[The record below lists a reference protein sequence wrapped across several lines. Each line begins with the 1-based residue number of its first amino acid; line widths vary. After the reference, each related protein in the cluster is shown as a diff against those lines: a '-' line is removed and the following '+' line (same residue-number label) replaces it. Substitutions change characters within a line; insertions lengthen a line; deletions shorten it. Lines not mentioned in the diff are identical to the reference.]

1 MRQIVVYAANK
12 LYIYRIFKANMYIHE
27 LKTWPGFTWD
37 DKALSEKLGQVR
49 HNMGLIFGQMNA
61 AGFKQKEETLLKT
74 LTLDVTK
81 SSAIEGE
88 MLDTEQV
95 RSSIARRLGI
105 EVAGMITSS
114 RQVDGVVEMMLD
126 ATQYFNLPLTT
137 DRLYGWHSSLFPSGK
152 SSLNK
157 ITVGNWRN
165 DETGPMQVVSG
176 PLGKESVHYQAPGA
190 KRVPVEMD
198 LFLKWFNEGQHLDP
212 VIKAGIA
219 HLWFVTI
226 HPFDDGNGRITRA
239 ITDMQLAKADK
250 STQRF
255 YSMSAQIE
263 KERNAYYDILES
275 TQKGNL
281 DITAWLLWFFDCL
294 GRSMDNTVDVLE
306 TVSIRNRFW
315 DKHRDTAL
323 NARQKKVTDMLLD
336 DFFGCLNVSK
346 WAKITKSSTDTAL
359 RDIRDLMSKDILA
372 QNEGGGRNT
381 SYSIILN

>member
-1 MRQIVVYAANK
+1 
-12 LYIYRIFKANMYIHE
+12 MYIHE

-49 HNMGLIFGQMNA
+49 HNMGLIFGQMDA

-126 ATQYFNLPLTT
+126 ATQYFNFPLTAE
-137 DRLYGWHSSLFPSGK
+137 RLYGWHSSLFPPGK

-157 ITVGNWRN
+157 ITVGDWRN
-165 DETGPMQVVSG
+165 DEPGPMQVVSG
-176 PLGKESVHYQAPGA
+176 PLGKEHVHYQAPDA
-190 KRVPVEMD
+190 KQVPVEMD
-198 LFLKWFNEGQHLDP
+198 LFLNWFNDEQPLDP

-250 STQRF
+250 SAQRF

-281 DITAWLLWFFDCL
+281 DITGWLLWFFDCL

-306 TVSIRNRFW
+306 KISIRSRFW

-336 DFFGCLNVSK
+336 DFFGGLNVSK

-359 RDIRDLMSKDILA
+359 RDIRDLMNKGILA